1 MAEETKTTTLEEDY
15 IEQIAQLKNKLDN
28 DTVSLDEYNKV
39 RADNKRLIENYING
53 VREKEAE
60 EVPEESIE
68 DLAKDIK
75 SGTLNNLDYWTK
87 SLKYRDSYKEMY
99 GVDPWL
105 PAGRDYQYN
114 ASDAASADYL
124 YETVKECIDN
134 CDGNSAVFST
144 LLEGRIQKSI
154 KR

>member
-28 DTVSLDEYNKV
+28 DTVSLEEYNKV

-75 SGTLNNLDYWTK
+75 
-87 SLKYRDSYKEMY
+87 
-99 GVDPWL
+99 
-105 PAGRDYQYN
+105 
-114 ASDAASADYL
+114 
-124 YETVKECIDN
+124 
-134 CDGNSAVFST
+134 
-144 LLEGRIQKSI
+144 
-154 KR
+154 